1 MTLNEINKGKIMHCY
16 LFCVFELW
24 KLIFSPDN
32 KCVTLCIQK
41 GTWRVH
47 VSFLCFFFYKQLK
60 KEFQCNNKNLTSCFD
75 QTCSVLH
82 FMLIKN
88 SKVLLTQIKWIE
100 SSTLNENWIKEYP
113 RTSSLLFFLFF
124 LLYILLYFFCVKQ
137 ILDLQDLKQ
146 TNGAIK

>member
-1 MTLNEINKGKIMHCY
+1 MHCY

-60 KEFQCNNKNLTSCFD
+60 KEFQCNNKKPNIMFWS
-75 QTCSVLH
+75 
-82 FMLIKN
+82 
-88 SKVLLTQIKWIE
+88 
-100 SSTLNENWIKEYP
+100 
-113 RTSSLLFFLFF
+113 
-124 LLYILLYFFCVKQ
+124 
-137 ILDLQDLKQ
+137 DLQCFTFYADKKQ
-146 TNGAIK
+146 